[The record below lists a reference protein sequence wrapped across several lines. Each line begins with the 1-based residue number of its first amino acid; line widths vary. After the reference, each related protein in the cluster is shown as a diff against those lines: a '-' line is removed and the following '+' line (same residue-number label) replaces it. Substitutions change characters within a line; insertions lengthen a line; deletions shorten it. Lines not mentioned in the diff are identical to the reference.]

1 MATSSIGP
9 GDELRYWYS
18 VMQAHRDLVH
28 PPTPTPKTK
37 TAMSAKRQAGQGNTE
52 AVKRQ
57 AVTDAEAV
65 KRQAVTDAEA
75 VKRQAAQ
82 GTPTPKTKAVKRCI
96 AVAANLTVQPPTP
109 TSKAKAVKP
118 ATATT
123 NTSADVLD
131 PDCLC
136 DGFQK
141 CKQGFCWFLGGRVLL
156 SARRVHGSSR

>member
-28 PPTPTPKTK
+28 PATPTPKTK
-37 TAMSAKRQAGQGNTE
+37 TI
-52 AVKRQ
+52 KRQ
-57 AVTDAEAV
+57 AVQGKTDAEAV

-75 VKRQAAQ
+75 VKRQVVQ
-82 GTPTPKTKAVKRCI
+82 GNTVADLVHPPTPTPKTKAGKF
-96 AVAANLTVQPPTP
+96 
-109 TSKAKAVKP
+109 

-123 NTSADVLD
+123 NTSSAACGVGKNSTSSKRAAEISDGLD

-136 DGFQK
+136 AGSQK

-156 SARRVHGSSR
+156 SARRVHVSSR